1 VAASGA
7 ARATYHEREEG
18 ADSCGLR
25 VPVLLSD
32 PQPYAHVVV
41 FCMTVRPGCDL
52 VDNPAALNCSRA
64 HECLPDALTPAL
76 RGHEEPADLSDVVLV
91 ARADLSES
99 DDPVLVL
106 GDEWE
111 ALTPQWDAGGRVER
125 RERFRLENVSESG
138 LVAADLDDG
147 DRPRILGYCLTNADV
162 HLSRPSTRDSAS
174 FRRRG
179 SRLAARSERPSLH
192 AAVSLR
198 AR

>member
-1 VAASGA
+1 MRFTRTGA
-7 ARATYHEREEG
+7 AFRSSAVCARRRVLHDGATRVRPRRQSRRPQLLEG
-18 ADSCGLR
+18 A
-25 VPVLLSD
+25 
-32 PQPYAHVVV
+32 
-41 FCMTVRPGCDL
+41 
-52 VDNPAALNCSRA
+52 A